1 MSANMPWVPRRVLRW
16 ALYDMASSNYI
27 AIVPTFF
34 GLYYFSIVGH
44 GERSTNVYWG
54 ATAALSLLVSAML
67 APLIGAYV
75 DRTER
80 WFAGLATMTAVCVL
94 GTALLPAAAAAG
106 LLASCAMFVV
116 AQTAY
121 TLASSIYDSLVV
133 DIAPAGSRGRVS
145 GIGWALGLAGG
156 LLSIV
161 TTLALVKGVAPAA
174 QMARLGSAFL
184 ACGVLFGVLA
194 VPGLAGVW
202 GTRSSPMLDSAASAG
217 STLRTVTSTLR
228 HWRSH
233 REALRILLSFFLI
246 SDVLVTVQFF
256 VAIVVASRF
265 GVAVEGILRLQLMG
279 TLIAVP
285 ATLFF
290 GVLADRWGARRIIMV
305 LCGGL
310 ALAILLLAFGPTAWA
325 PTAAFVMLG
334 LVYGSVQAVYRA
346 FYATLIPGEKA
357 SELFGFNAIAG
368 RLSAAL
374 GPLIFGAVAAASG
387 NTVALCVLLIPL
399 TLGVGLLARTR
410 TRSSNV
416 NATGEFRV

>member
-1 MSANMPWVPRRVLRW
+1 MPDP
-16 ALYDMASSNYI
+16 
-27 AIVPTFF
+27 
-34 GLYYFSIVGH
+34 
-44 GERSTNVYWG
+44 
-54 ATAALSLLVSAML
+54 
-67 APLIGAYV
+67 
-75 DRTER
+75 
-80 WFAGLATMTAVCVL
+80 
-94 GTALLPAAAAAG
+94 
-106 LLASCAMFVV
+106 
-116 AQTAY
+116 
-121 TLASSIYDSLVV
+121 
-133 DIAPAGSRGRVS
+133 
-145 GIGWALGLAGG
+145 
-156 LLSIV
+156 
-161 TTLALVKGVAPAA
+161 
-174 QMARLGSAFL
+174 
-184 ACGVLFGVLA
+184 
-194 VPGLAGVW
+194 
-202 GTRSSPMLDSAASAG
+202 AASAG
-217 STLRTVTSTLR
+217 SVFRMVASTLR

-290 GVLADRWGARRIIMV
+290 GVLADRWGARRTITV

-310 ALAILLLAFGPTAWA
+310 ALAILLLTFGPTAWA